1 MAELTETDILTGEED
16 EDEVGNS
23 LDRTIDGFDTTF
35 NGDGDINE
43 DYINKLFSIKRK
55 NGTRP
60 NKTYDKIKQA
70 LEDFKIPKLSRDIN
84 SYRRYFLDIIINGNF
99 RVKYIPSCASRESAE
114 NYCRKRL
121 DEDGTPSYRL
131 LPPNAADPNH
141 VAITDINGDKV
152 DDVVIVDRMGFP
164 IIVNGYK
171 LVRASPYKK
180 VYLST
185 HQTKESRKA
194 EPFNEWVEKQMGKMT
209 IDQIDELENKIDWR
223 SGKRL
228 DIAPSETMQKYID
241 HYTDIGLGKPRVKK
255 TITPNGL
262 FATAFSRVWKYF
274 WNYTNFKALKKLT
287 SFINFLKVCNTTFLI
302 MIEIPYARTKYATS
316 PKEYVN
322 YLNAKKGPKKGEINE
337 YLGNKVVSIIKNG
350 VQNIFKETGKLNDN
364 VDIDN
369 FTKDTKDLIKF
380 IYNIA
385 FGWGLKQDMQTYDN
399 LYDANNKVI
408 GPKALINTLL
418 AENEIK
424 AMTKERV
431 SSSERKHFKDTIND
445 RINQSIDYNYLGN
458 RGTYQTIIEQGKQK
472 RAKREAVYE
481 EKYKLIPSNDDDD
494 DDDNEL
500 SI

>member
-1 MAELTETDILTGEED
+1 MADTTETNIQIEED
-16 EDEVGNS
+16 EDEVDN
-23 LDRTIDGFDTTF
+23 LLNKTIDGFDTTF
-35 NGDGDINE
+35 NGDGDIN
-43 DYINKLFSIKRK
+43 DDDINKLFSIKRRT
-55 NGTRP
+55 GTRA
-60 NKTYDKIKQA
+60 NKNYDVIKQA
-70 LEDFKIPKLSRDIN
+70 LEDFSIPKLSRDIN
-84 SYRRYFLDIIINGNF
+84 TYRRYFLDIIINGNF

-302 MIEIPYARTKYATS
+302 MIEIPYARTNFGTS
-316 PKEYVN
+316 PKDYLK

-337 YLGNKVVSIIKNG
+337 YLGKKVVSIIKNG

-385 FGWGLKQDMQTYDN
+385 FGWGLKQDMQSYDN
-399 LYDANNKVI
+399 LYDANNKLI
-408 GPKALINTLL
+408 GPKALINTIL

-424 AMTKERV
+424 EMMKERV
-431 SSSERKHFKDTIND
+431 SSSERKHFKDIIND
-445 RINQSIDYNYLGN
+445 RINQSIDIVYLGN

-481 EKYKLIPSNDDDD
+481 EKYKLRPFNDDDD
-494 DDDNEL
+494 DNL